1 MFGLLLWFVLEANGS
16 HRGLAERS
24 AAVAE
29 ALWPLL
35 VVVSSRRA
43 ARATRGIGREG
54 ALQPG
59 PAPTPG

>member
-1 MFGLLLWFVLEANGS
+1 MFALLLWFVLEANGS

-24 AAVAE
+24 AALAE

-35 VVVSSRRA
+35 VVVSSRL
-43 ARATRGIGREG
+43 ATRGFDREG